1 VSNFEDFDDTPMPV
15 EGRPLPEKQ
24 SGWAKTLAWAIL
36 ILGGVYLLNP
46 TWGMDVLPDNLPLIG
61 NLDEA
66 AVMLLMLG
74 ALRSLGIYLPEFIE
88 RRIQPTSRLPP
99 PSDRE

>member
-36 ILGGVYLLNP
+36 
-46 TWGMDVLPDNLPLIG
+46 
-61 NLDEA
+61 
-66 AVMLLMLG
+66 MLG